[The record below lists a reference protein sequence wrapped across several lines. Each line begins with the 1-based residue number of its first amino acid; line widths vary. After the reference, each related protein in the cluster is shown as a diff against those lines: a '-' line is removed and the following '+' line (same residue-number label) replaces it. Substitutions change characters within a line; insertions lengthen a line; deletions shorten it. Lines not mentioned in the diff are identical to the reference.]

1 MTGSTRSEPTG
12 FLLVQLAY
20 GQGMGARVG
29 MALLRDPVV
38 AA

>member
-1 MTGSTRSEPTG
+1 MTGSTRCEPAG
-12 FLLVQLAY
+12 FLLGQLAY
-20 GQGMGARVG
+20 GHGVGARVG

>member
-1 MTGSTRSEPTG
+1 MTISTRSEPAG
-12 FLLVQLAY
+12 FLLGQLAC